1 MNKCLQCTNMHKQKT
16 ASGNYRIT
24 CAVTRDVVLFG
35 ELGNEPIV
43 DCCGKYSPMREYGS
57 SCHGMAGNGHRA
69 GGGK

>member
-1 MNKCLQCTNMHKQKT
+1 MNKCLQCSNMHKQKT

-24 CAVTRDVVLFG
+24 CAVNHDVVLFG

-43 DCCGKYSPMREYGS
+43 DSCGKYSPMREYGS
-57 SCHGMAGNGHRA
+57 SCHGMSMNGHRA

>member
-24 CAVTRDVVLFG
+24 CAVNHDVVLFG

-43 DCCGKYSPMREYGS
+43 EDCGAYKKMKVY
-57 SCHGMAGNGHRA
+57 
-69 GGGK
+69 KK

>member
-24 CAVTRDVVLFG
+24 CAVNHDVVLFG

-43 DCCGKYSPMREYGS
+43 DCCGAYKKMKVY
-57 SCHGMAGNGHRA
+57 
-69 GGGK
+69 KK